1 MARKYFT
8 AEQIVKKLREAE
20 VLLAQGKSIQ
30 EATRQIEVSD
40 NTYYRWKKEYGGMRT
55 DQAKKLKTLE
65 KENLRLKRLVADK
78 ELDLQ
83 ILKEAINFESKNS

>member
-1 MARKYFT
+1 
-8 AEQIVKKLREAE
+8 
-20 VLLAQGKSIQ
+20 
-30 EATRQIEVSD
+30 
-40 NTYYRWKKEYGGMRT
+40 MRS
-55 DQAKKLKTLE
+55 DQAKKLKALE